1 MSSFLHTE
9 KKSAHILLRVENTRT
24 RILDSALDLIGRTGA
39 GSLTVRAVEDDAGL
53 PHGSVRHH
61 FGSRDGLVRALFDHL
76 GERDVPVTVSDRA
89 SPTTAVAAALRH
101 WLGPGRTVT
110 LARYELFLMA
120 ARDPAL
126 RPPLLRARERFV
138 ALAARRVGP
147 ETAPA
152 VVAALDG
159 LVLDALV
166 HGEHDPA
173 ALGAALGAAVARI
186 AASPPLP

>member
-1 MSSFLHTE
+1 ME
-9 KKSAHILLRVENTRT
+9 KTVAGILLQMENSRT
-24 RILDSALDLIGRTGA
+24 RLLDSALELLGTGGA
-39 GSLTVRAVEDDAGL
+39 GALTVRAVEDAAGL

-61 FGSRDGLVRALFDHL
+61 FGDRAGLVRALFDHL
-76 GERDVPVTVSDRA
+76 ADREAPVAGGERG
-89 SPTTAVAAALRH
+89 SPTAAVASALRH

-126 RPPLLRARERFV
+126 RPPLVQARERFV
-138 ALAARRVGP
+138 ALAARRVGA
-147 ETAPA
+147 EAAPA

-166 HGEHDPA
+166 RGEHDPA
-173 ALGAALGAAVARI
+173 ALGAAVARI
-186 AASPPLP
+186 TSPPPA

>member
-1 MSSFLHTE
+1 ME
-9 KKSAHILLRVENTRT
+9 KNEAHILLHVENSRT
-24 RILDSALDLIGRTGA
+24 RILDSSLDLIGRA
-39 GSLTVRAVEDDAGL
+39 GISSLTVRAVEDAAGL

-61 FGSRDGLVRALFDHL
+61 FGSRNGLIRALFDHL
-76 GERDVPVTVSDRA
+76 GERDVPVTVSDRD

-126 RPPLLRARERFV
+126 RPPLVRARERFV
-138 ALAARRVGP
+138 ALAARRVGAD
-147 ETAPA
+147 TAPA

-166 HGEHDPA
+166 RGEHDPA
-173 ALGAALGAAVARI
+173 ALGAAVARI
-186 AASPPLP
+186 TSPSSP

>member
-1 MSSFLHTE
+1 
-9 KKSAHILLRVENTRT
+9 VENSRT
-24 RILDSALDLIGRTGA
+24 RILDSSLDLVGRAGI
-39 GSLTVRAVEDDAGL
+39 GSLTVRAVEDAAAL

-61 FGSRDGLVRALFDHL
+61 FGSRNGLIRALFDHL
-76 GERDVPVTVSDRA
+76 ADRDAPPAVGDGD
-89 SPTTAVAAALRH
+89 SPTKAVAAALRH

-110 LARYELFLMA
+110 MARYELFLMA

-126 RPPLLRARERFV
+126 RPPLVRARERFV

-166 HGEHDPA
+166 RGQHDP
-173 ALGAALGAAVARI
+173 AALGAAVARI
-186 AASPPLP
+186 TSPSPSP

>member
-1 MSSFLHTE
+1 MLDNALE
-9 KKSAHILLRVENTRT
+9 LL
-24 RILDSALDLIGRTGA
+24 GRRGH
-39 GSLTVRAVEDDAGL
+39 GKLTVRAVEAAAAV

-61 FGSRDGLVRALFDHL
+61 FGSRDGLIRALFDHV
-76 GERDVPVTVSDRA
+76 GERDLPVTVSERA

-101 WLGPGRTVT
+101 WLGPGRIVT
-110 LARYELFLMA
+110 MARYELFLMA
-120 ARDPAL
+120 ARDPTL
-126 RPPLLRARERFV
+126 RPPLVRARERFV

-166 HGEHDPA
+166 RGEHDPA
-173 ALGAALGAAVARI
+173 ALGAAVARI
-186 AASPPLP
+186 TSPPPLP

>member
-1 MSSFLHTE
+1 ME
-9 KKSAHILLRVENTRT
+9 KSVAAILLRVENSRT
-24 RILDSALDLIGRTGA
+24 RLLDSALDLLGKGGA
-39 GSLTVRAVEDDAGL
+39 GALTVRAAEDAAAL

-61 FGSRDGLVRALFDHL
+61 FGDRAGLVRALFDRL
-76 GERDVPVTVSDRA
+76 ADREAPIAGGETS
-89 SPTTAVAAALRH
+89 SPTAAVAAALRH

-126 RPPLLRARERFV
+126 RPPLVQARERFV
-138 ALAARRVGP
+138 ALAARRVGN
-147 ETAPA
+147 EAAPA

-166 HGEHDPA
+166 RGEHDPA
-173 ALGAALGAAVARI
+173 ALGAAVARI
-186 AASPPLP
+186 TSPPSA

>member
-1 MSSFLHTE
+1 M
-9 KKSAHILLRVENTRT
+9 ENSRT
-24 RILDSALDLIGRTGA
+24 RILDSALELLGHGGTGN
-39 GSLTVRAVEDDAGL
+39 LTVRAVEDAAAL

-61 FGSRDGLVRALFDHL
+61 FGSRNGLVRALFDHL
-76 GERDVPVTVSDRA
+76 GERDLPITVSDRD

-101 WLGPGRTVT
+101 WLGSGRTIT
-110 LARYELFLMA
+110 LARYELYLMA

-126 RPPLLRARERFV
+126 RPPLVRARERFV
-138 ALAARRVGP
+138 ALAARRVGT

-166 HGEHDPA
+166 RGEHDPA
-173 ALGAALGAAVARI
+173 ALGAAVASI
-186 AASPPLP
+186 TSPSSSP

>member
-1 MSSFLHTE
+1 
-9 KKSAHILLRVENTRT
+9 VENSRT
-24 RILDSALDLIGRTGA
+24 RILDSSLNLVGSAGI
-39 GSLTVRAVEDDAGL
+39 GSLTVRAVEDAAAL

-76 GERDVPVTVSDRA
+76 AARDAPPAVGDGD
-89 SPTTAVAAALRH
+89 SPTKAVAAALRH

-110 LARYELFLMA
+110 MARYELFLMA

-126 RPPLLRARERFV
+126 RPPLVRARERFV

-166 HGEHDPA
+166 RGEHDPA
-173 ALGAALGAAVARI
+173 ALGAAVARI
-186 AASPPLP
+186 TSPSPSP